1 MQVVVHQGMEGMSY
15 ASRDVFLLDRFPCR
29 MVEIV
34 AWVAGVD
41 RKDTS
46 MTITLDDGDGQHVL
60 PVLLR
65 LSPIAHTHNSSASR
79 SKSNTDKTVS
89 ARTTFATLSERESR
103 AYTKRKAPEENQ
115 WNTNGYPKIFQ
126 RKDIRVGDTV
136 RIIGKVDEWMRK
148 KSDGSGEWVRQVVVD
163 ENAGGFISI
172 VDPDTQYTH
181 TSQVDHLHQTL
192 YSRPFT
198 LPDLS
203 ISNNKTPPISP
214 NRDTSVSRVD
224 PNMSDGLGTTLTSEA
239 PSELSM
245 IDAEPELR
253 DPTKLR
259 SSQLTDRTFRQY
271 MLDHMTQETIKSI
284 CRAQEIGP
292 EVLRGELVHYFTE
305 CRDVQ
310 GDPSTSGR
318 SRTLGKNSSGS
329 GVFANSTKV
338 NTPSSSTSIDH
349 ATTPT
354 QKTFISRKK
363 PVKSTSTPC
372 SLGLLRPFTPSS
384 ILVDERLSILASL
397 VVDNEIRREERR
409 RRRRIRD
416 GTATRKDLLAGR
428 EKNAS
433 TNIVMI
439 DEKERNKKI
448 ERLVS
453 WAIRNVSEE
462 GNLVQVTLPSLP
474 LPSSTRH
481 NNNDG
486 YVTQDRYG
494 YLPLPSQLLLP
505 LLIPHLLAERDLRK
519 NSIRRKNDFKSV
531 NGMTVDELTS
541 VMRKWGQEGRWERV
555 GDWNIED
562 ALEYGVGRGIL
573 RKEGIG
579 YWVVESM

>member
-1 MQVVVHQGMEGMSY
+1 MQVVAQKGMEGMIY
-15 ASRDVFLLDRFPCR
+15 ASRDVFLLDHFPCR
-29 MVEIV
+29 MVELV

-41 RKDTS
+41 HKDTS
-46 MTITLDDGDGQHVL
+46 MTITLDDGDGQHIL

-65 LSPIAHTHNSSASR
+65 LSPITHTHNSSSSR
-79 SKSNTDKTVS
+79 SKSYTDKAVT

-103 AYTKRKAPEENQ
+103 AYAKRKAPEEN
-115 WNTNGYPKIFQ
+115 WSNTNGYPKIFHP
-126 RKDIRVGDTV
+126 KDIRVGDTV
-136 RIIGKVDEWMRK
+136 RITGKVDEWMRK

-172 VDPDTQYTH
+172 VDPDTQYAH

-203 ISNNKTPPISP
+203 ISTKTPPISP
-214 NRDTSVSRVD
+214 DRDTSVSRVN
-224 PNMSDGLGTTLTSEA
+224 PTMSDGLGTTLTSEA

-245 IDAEPELR
+245 TDAEPELR

-284 CRAQEIGP
+284 RKAQEIGP
-292 EVLRGELVHYFTE
+292 EVLRGELEYYFTE
-305 CRDVQ
+305 YRDVQ
-310 GDPSTSGR
+310 VDSYTNGR
-318 SRTLGKNSSGS
+318 SRTLGKNSNGS
-329 GVFANSTKV
+329 GVFTNSTKV

-354 QKTFISRKK
+354 QKTFISRRN

-372 SLGLLRPFTPSS
+372 SLGLLRPFNPSS
-384 ILVDERLSILASL
+384 ILVDERLSTLARL

-416 GTATRKDLLAGR
+416 GTATRKDLLVDR
-428 EKNAS
+428 ERNTS
-433 TNIVMI
+433 TNGVMI

-453 WAIRNVSEE
+453 WAIRNVSDE
-462 GNLVQVTLPSLP
+462 GNLVQVTLPSPP

-481 NNNDG
+481 NHNDG

-519 NSIRRKNDFKSV
+519 NSIRRKTDFKSV

-573 RKEGIG
+573 RKEGVG

>member
-1 MQVVVHQGMEGMSY
+1 MRVVVQQGMEGMIY

-29 MVEIV
+29 MVQMV

-41 RKDTS
+41 HKDTS

-65 LSPIAHTHNSSASR
+65 LSPIAHTHNSSSSR
-79 SKSNTDKTVS
+79 SKSKTDKAVF

-103 AYTKRKAPEENQ
+103 AYAKRKAYEEN
-115 WNTNGYPKIFQ
+115 WSNTNGYPKIFQ

-203 ISNNKTPPISP
+203 ISNKTPPISP
-214 NRDTSVSRVD
+214 NRDTSVSRVG

-284 CRAQEIGP
+284 SKAQEIGP
-292 EVLRGELVHYFTE
+292 EVLHGELGHYLTE
-305 CRDVQ
+305 YRDVQ
-310 GDPSTSGR
+310 DDPSTSGR
-318 SRTLGKNSSGS
+318 SRILGKSSSGS

-384 ILVDERLSILASL
+384 ILVDERLSILATL
-397 VVDNEIRREERR
+397 VVNNEIRREERR

-416 GTATRKDLLAGR
+416 GTATRKDLLVDR
-428 EKNAS
+428 ERNTS
-433 TNIVMI
+433 TNGVMI

-462 GNLVQVTLPSLP
+462 GNLVQVTLPP
-474 LPSSTRH
+474 TTAPSSTKSSSS
-481 NNNDG
+481 NG

-562 ALEYGVGRGIL
+562 ALEYGVDRGIL
-573 RKEGIG
+573 RKEGKG

>member
-1 MQVVVHQGMEGMSY
+1 MQVALQQGMEGMIY
-15 ASRDVFLLDRFPCR
+15 ASRDVFLLDHFPCR

-41 RKDTS
+41 HKDTS

-65 LSPIAHTHNSSASR
+65 LASITHTHNSSSSR
-79 SKSNTDKTVS
+79 SKSNTDKAVS
-89 ARTTFATLSERESR
+89 ARTSFVTRSERESR
-103 AYTKRKAPEENQ
+103 AYAQRQAPEEN
-115 WNTNGYPKIFQ
+115 WSNTNGYPKIFQ

-148 KSDGSGEWVRQVVVD
+148 KSDGRGEWVRQVVVD

-181 TSQVDHLHQTL
+181 TSQVDHLHQTS

-203 ISNNKTPPISP
+203 SSNKTPPVSP

-224 PNMSDGLGTTLTSEA
+224 LNISDELSTTLTSEA

-284 CRAQEIGP
+284 CRAREIGP
-292 EVLRGELVHYFTE
+292 EVLRGELEYYFTE
-305 CRDVQ
+305 YRDVQ
-310 GDPSTSGR
+310 GDPSISGR
-318 SRTLGKNSSGS
+318 SRTLGKSSSGS
-329 GVFANSTKV
+329 GVFTDSTKV
-338 NTPSSSTSIDH
+338 NTPPSSTSIDH

-363 PVKSTSTPC
+363 PVKSISTPY
-372 SLGLLRPFTPSS
+372 SPGLLRPFTPSS
-384 ILVDERLSILASL
+384 ILVDERLSTLATL

-409 RRRRIRD
+409 RRRRIKD
-416 GTATRKDLLAGR
+416 GTATRKDLLVDR
-428 EKNAS
+428 ERNTS
-433 TNIVMI
+433 TNGVMI

-462 GNLVQVTLPSLP
+462 GNLVQVTLPSPP

-486 YVTQDRYG
+486 SVTQDRWG

-505 LLIPHLLAERDLRK
+505 LLIPHLLSERDLRK
-519 NSIRRKNDFKSV
+519 NSIRRKTDFKSV

-573 RKEGIG
+573 RREGIG